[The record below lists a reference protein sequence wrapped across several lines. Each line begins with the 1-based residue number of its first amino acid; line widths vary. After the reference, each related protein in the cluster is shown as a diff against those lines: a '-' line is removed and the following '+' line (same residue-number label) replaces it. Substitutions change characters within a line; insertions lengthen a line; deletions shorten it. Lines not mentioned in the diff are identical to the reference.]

1 MLLAT
6 LNTTIKKH
14 KNKGLSA
21 IDQNLLKLGPKL
33 KPVLIPIKK
42 GS

>member
-1 MLLAT
+1 MLLAN
-6 LNTTIKKH
+6 LNTKIKKQ
-14 KNKGLSA
+14 KTKGLSA

-33 KPVLIPIKK
+33 KYALITKK